1 MSQFKIEVHS
11 CLDLHEDLD
20 NFVEKI
26 KVLSENEDFVEGA
39 KIYKEKM
46 LVKVKKKM
54 NTDICMTFLYQKWS
68 GSTMCFINKIL
79 WI

>member
-20 NFVEKI
+20 NFVENI

-46 LVKVKKKM
+46 LVKVKKK
-54 NTDICMTFLYQKWS
+54 K
-68 GSTMCFINKIL
+68 
-79 WI
+79 